1 MRRSGGSGGGGSGSG
16 GGSNN
21 GSLTGKGRICVSIVV
36 VLMVV
41 SFVVTIP
48 PMKAKQYLATTNG
61 DVSEVQRIISAHQR
75 QQVLDDDEIGAL
87 NRPDQMIS
95 EDKLSEDLS
104 QQQQPGGGDSFAT
117 NSKDSS
123 KRSFSSMRRKID
135 LTLYIVFHKT
145 LFRENYEGVRWADI
159 AFPAPLDSS
168 SNPTTLDTASVV
180 SALTS
185 PGGAN
190 RTTILFVATN
200 KKVKK
205 RFPADLVRG
214 RMINEWELP
223 GHDTR
228 IGSVMNEYGAMNSI
242 FSSQLTQHAG
252 NIANVAGRGSNPRL
266 IAADADGDGVQ
277 EWIGVFQY
285 DMRIDQKLL
294 QLIRRRIRS
303 RTQAAVTSLATTNS
317 RGELVARAPSSKAAL
332 VSGTNGGH
340 FRLHCCIFYGVSYPT
355 RYLLHNPLGKLL
367 VEEYN
372 SFFGG
377 SFTLDDMPPVAILD
391 AFVVPTIVFNHFAPF
406 LESVML
412 RVIRNP
418 LYFPQKP
425 GRHPIPVSSSTGVGG
440 SSIVSVV
447 SPATTRSLNK
457 NTNTNNNA
465 ESGNSG
471 AQNQQQ
477 QQQQSSGNAIQKA
490 LVEHGLD
497 VMEAALAVALGLETL
512 FVQVQLPLRHKSW
525 EGTS

>member
-1 MRRSGGSGGGGSGSG
+1 MRRSAGSATSSGGSSS
-16 GGSNN
+16 
-21 GSLTGKGRICVSIVV
+21 TGKGRICASVV
-36 VLMVV
+36 AVLMVV

-48 PMKAKQYLATTNG
+48 PMKAKQYLATESG
-61 DVSEVQRIISAHQR
+61 DVAEVQRILAAHQR

-87 NRPDQMIS
+87 NKPDQIIS
-95 EDKLSEDLS
+95 EDKHAEDLLSS
-104 QQQQPGGGDSFAT
+104 QQQHGGTSFT
-117 NSKDSS
+117 SRKDS
-123 KRSFSSMRRKID
+123 KSSSTSPRRKID

-145 LFRENYEGVRWADI
+145 LHGANYQGVRWGDI
-159 AFPAPLDSS
+159 SFPAPVDGGSGS
-168 SNPTTLDTASVV
+168 PTTLDTASVV

-185 PGGAN
+185 PGGLN
-190 RTTILFVATN
+190 RTTIIFVATN
-200 KKVKK
+200 RKVKK
-205 RFPADLVRG
+205 RYPAELVRG
-214 RMINEWELP
+214 RLIKEWELP

-228 IGSVMNEYGAMNSI
+228 IGSLMNEYGAMNSI

-277 EWIGVFQY
+277 EWIGVLQY

-303 RTQAAVTSLATTNS
+303 RTQAAVTSLTTTNS
-317 RGELVARAPSSKAAL
+317 RGELVARAPSNKAAL
-332 VSGTNGGH
+332 VGGATVGH
-340 FRLHCCIFYGVSYPT
+340 FRLHCCIFYGISYPT
-355 RYLLHNPLGKLL
+355 RYLLHNALGKKL
-367 VEEYN
+367 VDEYN
-372 SFFGG
+372 GFFGS

-412 RVIRNP
+412 RVLRSP

-425 GRHPIPVSSSTGVGG
+425 GRHPIPS
-440 SSIVSVV
+440 
-447 SPATTRSLNK
+447 ATTASVPLPVVANV
-457 NTNTNNNA
+457 NT
-465 ESGNSG
+465 ESAANSAG
-471 AQNQQQ
+471 AHPNQQG
-477 QQQQSSGNAIQKA
+477 QQSGGGAAQKA